1 MNDHT
6 SLFQTLPFW
15 LSQVRLVVKNL
26 LDNAGDVKEVGFIP
40 GLENPLEKGMATY
53 SSILAWRI
61 SMDRG
66 AWSAAVQGAAMSQ
79 TQLSN

>member
-26 LDNAGDVKEVGFIP
+26 LDSAGDVKEVGFIP

-61 SMDRG
+61 SMGRG
-66 AWSAAVQGAAMSQ
+66 AWWATVHGVAKSR
-79 TQLSN
+79 T

>member
-53 SSILAWRI
+53 SSILAWKI
-61 SMDRG
+61 PLTEEPTGCSP
-66 AWSAAVQGAAMSQ
+66 
-79 TQLSN
+79 

>member
-61 SMDRG
+61 SMGRG
-66 AWSAAVQGAAMSQ
+66 ARQ
-79 TQLSN
+79 TTVHGVAKSRT

>member
-61 SMDRG
+61 SMGRG
-66 AWSAAVQGAAMSQ
+66 AWWATVHGVAKSR
-79 TQLSN
+79 T